1 MLSPYTIQTYKQ
13 ITLQS
18 NFRRDR
24 SGSSHYVSRGTHIP
38 QKSEKPFGGSSFHIP
53 LVKVALMSFGDWGV

>member
-24 SGSSHYVSRGTHIP
+24 SGSSHYVSRDIRTFLRN
-38 QKSEKPFGGSSFHIP
+38 QRNRLAAQACKR
-53 LVKVALMSFGDWGV
+53 